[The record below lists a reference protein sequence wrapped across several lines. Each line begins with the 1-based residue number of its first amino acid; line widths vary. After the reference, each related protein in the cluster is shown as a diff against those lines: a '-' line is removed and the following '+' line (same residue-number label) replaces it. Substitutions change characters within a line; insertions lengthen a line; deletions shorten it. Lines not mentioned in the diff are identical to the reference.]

1 MNVLIVED
9 EAIAIEWL
17 KAQLLEVDDSITVV
31 GELDS
36 IQNAV
41 EWLRSMPPPDLV
53 FMDIQLADGLSFEIF
68 TQIYI
73 PSPVVFTTSFDEF
86 ALQAF
91 KVHSI
96 DYLLKPI
103 TKMDLQRSLEKY
115 KRLQEIYTTRAAVGR
130 GDTEREQIE
139 SPPPPMEE
147 ERQDSNANITRL
159 VEQLLQ
165 AQPARNS
172 SRLLVQQGNKM
183 LPLGYDD
190 IAFISSEN
198 KLTYITTHD
207 DKRYIKNRS
216 LDELE
221 AFLPRETFFRI
232 NRQFI
237 VHIGA
242 VSSILL
248 QQSGKLKVYLKP
260 LPAINKEEGRDTFVS
275 RERFSDF
282 KSWLGK

>member
-17 KAQLLEVDDSITVV
+17 KAQLWEVDSSITVV

-36 IQNAV
+36 IENAI
-41 EWLRSMPPPDLV
+41 EWLRSMPSPDLV

-68 TQIYI
+68 AQIYV

-103 TKMDLQRSLEKY
+103 TKIDLQRSLEKY
-115 KRLQEIYTTRAAVGR
+115 KRLQEIYTAKAAAASFDKGQ
-130 GDTEREQIE
+130 GQAE
-139 SPPPPMEE
+139 PPPTEE
-147 ERQDSNANITRL
+147 EQDSNANITRL

-172 SRLLVQQGNKM
+172 SRLLVQQGNRM
-183 LPLGYDD
+183 LPLAYND

-207 DKRYIKNRS
+207 EKRYIKNRS

-221 AFLPRETFFRI
+221 ALLPRETFFRI

-242 VSSILL
+242 VNSILL

-260 LPAINKEEGRDTFVS
+260 IPTISKEEGRDTFVS

-282 KSWLGK
+282 KAWLGR